1 MTPYALTDFDR
12 NKAAMARQLNQI
24 RNRLDDQFARARIDV
39 AIAVMRMAQAYWMD
53 KHK

>member
-39 AIAVMRMAQAYWMD
+39 AIAVMRMAQEIYWS
-53 KHK
+53 KR